1 MIETKHERFR
11 RIVEKRMTAII
22 ADFKLLGNCGSK
34 PSYEYT
40 DNEVQQI
47 FDELEHQMQI
57 LRERFSGKRR
67 FSLQSNEN
75 GAGKGGDEN
84 GAV

>member
-22 ADFKLLGNCGSK
+22 ADFKLLGNCASK
-34 PSYEYT
+34 SSYEYT

-47 FDELEHQMQI
+47 FDELERQMQI

-67 FSLQSNEN
+67 FSLQSKVN
-75 GAGKGGDEN
+75 GFGKGGDEN
-84 GAV
+84 GTV